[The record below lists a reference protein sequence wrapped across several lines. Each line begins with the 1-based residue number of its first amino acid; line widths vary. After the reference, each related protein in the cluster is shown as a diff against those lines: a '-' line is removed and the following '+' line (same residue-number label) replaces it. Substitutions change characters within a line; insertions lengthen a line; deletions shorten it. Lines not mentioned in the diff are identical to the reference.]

1 MTVME
6 ALKLKH
12 PEPQYPPESALI
24 KRDTLPPRM
33 DLMVTGA
40 HVHSAASRI
49 QGSAGPSG
57 TDASHWQDVL
67 LRYGAHSDRLRD
79 SVATLARRLSNN
91 IVPWDDIR
99 AFVACRLIAL
109 DKCPGIRPIGIGET
123 LRRIIGKTICS
134 VTRYDLNDACDIAQ
148 LCGGVRC
155 GIEAAIHAM
164 SDLFNENE
172 EDGWGVLMI
181 DASNAF
187 NSINRQAALWNVRV
201 IWPSCSLFV
210 FNTYRG
216 WAPLVVTDSN
226 EYLYSKEGVTQRD
239 PLSMF
244 VYAVATLPL
253 IERIGHPNAGRDVW
267 YADDASACAPLNDL
281 LSWFSKLL
289 SVGPSYGYYPES
301 QKCVLVVS
309 PDHLTAA
316 SDLFDSYGVTVT
328 TSHRLLGGVVGDQS
342 GSAEYVKGRVT
353 EWSMIIE
360 KLVLIAETQPQ
371 LSYSAYTR
379 PIQSQW
385 TYLQRV
391 ILECG
396 SFFEPIETIITEQ
409 LIPTIFGSEISS
421 KERSLFSLPTRMGGL
436 NILNP
441 VDIATHNYSTSR
453 KITTPITNSLR
464 NNTQFDMTEFIDY
477 YDKVV
482 KEISKEKDE
491 DIQRMFDNIITEIDL
506 IQQRAVLRA
515 MEEKISSW
523 LNVIP
528 VAKHNFDLTAQ
539 EFRDSLAIRYKK
551 PLLEV
556 PPNCDG
562 CNALFD
568 LSHALSCRKGGL
580 VTQRHNEVR
589 DAFGDLASL
598 AYSQVI
604 KEPVVREAHNS
615 FNSPALVAD
624 LSVHGVWM
632 PQSEALFDI
641 RIIDTD
647 ARSYCN
653 RSPSE
658 VLLTA
663 EVEKKKKYHLACTE
677 RRAQFTPLCVSV
689 DGMMGKEASVFVKR
703 LSERLSMKWNQNY
716 NNTLCWVR
724 TRLTFAILRA
734 TILCLRGSRT
744 KWRSINITDGSSLDL
759 IMS

>member
-1 MTVME
+1 
-6 ALKLKH
+6 
-12 PEPQYPPESALI
+12 
-24 KRDTLPPRM
+24 
-33 DLMVTGA
+33 
-40 HVHSAASRI
+40 
-49 QGSAGPSG
+49 
-57 TDASHWQDVL
+57 
-67 LRYGAHSDRLRD
+67 
-79 SVATLARRLSNN
+79 
-91 IVPWDDIR
+91 
-99 AFVACRLIAL
+99 
-109 DKCPGIRPIGIGET
+109 
-123 LRRIIGKTICS
+123 
-134 VTRYDLNDACDIAQ
+134 
-148 LCGGVRC
+148 
-155 GIEAAIHAM
+155 
-164 SDLFNENE
+164 
-172 EDGWGVLMI
+172 
-181 DASNAF
+181 
-187 NSINRQAALWNVRV
+187 
-201 IWPSCSLFV
+201 
-210 FNTYRG
+210 
-216 WAPLVVTDSN
+216 
-226 EYLYSKEGVTQRD
+226 
-239 PLSMF
+239 
-244 VYAVATLPL
+244 
-253 IERIGHPNAGRDVW
+253 
-267 YADDASACAPLNDL
+267 
-281 LSWFSKLL
+281 
-289 SVGPSYGYYPES
+289 
-301 QKCVLVVS
+301 
-309 PDHLTAA
+309 
-316 SDLFDSYGVTVT
+316 
-328 TSHRLLGGVVGDQS
+328 
-342 GSAEYVKGRVT
+342 
-353 EWSMIIE
+353 
-360 KLVLIAETQPQ
+360 
-371 LSYSAYTR
+371 
-379 PIQSQW
+379 
-385 TYLQRV
+385 
-391 ILECG
+391 
-396 SFFEPIETIITEQ
+396 
-409 LIPTIFGSEISS
+409 
-421 KERSLFSLPTRMGGL
+421 
-436 NILNP
+436 
-441 VDIATHNYSTSR
+441 
-453 KITTPITNSLR
+453 
-464 NNTQFDMTEFIDY
+464 
-477 YDKVV
+477 
-482 KEISKEKDE
+482 
-491 DIQRMFDNIITEIDL
+491 MFDNIITEIDL

-515 MEEKISSW
+515 KEEKISSW

-624 LSVHGVWM
+624 LSVRGVWM
-632 PQSEALFDI
+632 PQSEALFDV